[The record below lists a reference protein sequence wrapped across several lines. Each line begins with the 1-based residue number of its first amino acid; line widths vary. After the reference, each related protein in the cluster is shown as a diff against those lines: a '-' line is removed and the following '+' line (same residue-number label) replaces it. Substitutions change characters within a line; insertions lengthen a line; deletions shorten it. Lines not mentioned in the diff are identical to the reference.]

1 MFGSFSCTPLQAYIV
16 VQAGNPKLF
25 NLSEQKLWKVPD
37 DSLCQQHQMHANT
50 NSDYDSH
57 KFPAN
62 VSIVQK
68 QHSNTWLVIERKKIR
83 EKTQVSGLCCPCYR
97 QQFWSLESL
106 SESPLFPPW
115 SSANVYVSMG
125 ILCVWVDSEA
135 ELSRWAEHICIFIT
149 EHLQH
154 TNLHANTQVMPN
166 LPLE

>member
-1 MFGSFSCTPLQAYIV
+1 
-16 VQAGNPKLF
+16 
-25 NLSEQKLWKVPD
+25 
-37 DSLCQQHQMHANT
+37 MHANT

-68 QHSNTWLVIERKKIR
+68 QHSNTWLVTERKKIR
-83 EKTQVSGLCCPCYR
+83 EKTQVSGLCCPCYC

-125 ILCVWVDSEA
+125 ILCVGGQWSWVVTLGRTYLHIHNWASTAYKPARKYPGNA
-135 ELSRWAEHICIFIT
+135 EFTVRVEQIVFKKT
-149 EHLQH
+149 T
-154 TNLHANTQVMPN
+154 TNPTKWWSWDQNSGRQVGLWERNMW
-166 LPLE
+166 